1 MPDNRPPSIHASPV
15 AEGVRI
21 QVGNA
26 TAFAVR
32 QEDKDVALRLR
43 REYHP
48 ARDAMERIPFL
59 RGIVRLAGSAFDFL
73 DGVAE
78 SAQLMPQQIVK
89 GTRFEQRFAEL
100 FRIRPTSLVATGSA
114 LAILLIGALA
124 IAGPWALVKWVLPR
138 FELSRAAINAV
149 ACATRVVSMLL
160 CALLL
165 PRLRVVGRFSM
176 YRGAINQVLNASTE
190 PDGRV
195 TQASAEKASYISR
208 RSDAA
213 FWLSV
218 LLLSV
223 IAFALIRT
231 FTLPVQVLVR
241 ALTVLAIAAVL
252 NEPLRALERAKP
264 SALTDALLFPQLLWE
279 RCLTRRPHPQMIEV
293 AVYAWN
299 AARENDSAPSR
310 RAGREAL

>member
-1 MPDNRPPSIHASPV
+1 MPNNDSQKVHASPV

-32 QEDKDVALRLR
+32 QDSKDVALRLR

-48 ARDAMERIPFL
+48 VRDAMERIPFL
-59 RGIVRLAGSAFDFL
+59 RGILRLVLGVADFL
-73 DGVAE
+73 DGVSE

-100 FRIRPTSLVATGSA
+100 FRIRPTSLVAAGSA
-114 LAILLIGALA
+114 LAILFLIGGLV
-124 IAGPWALVKWVLPR
+124 IAGPWALARFVLPG
-138 FELSRAAINAV
+138 FELSRNAINAV
-149 ACATRVVSMLL
+149 ACACRVLSMLL
-160 CALLL
+160 CAAVV
-165 PRLRVVGRFSM
+165 PRLRVINRFAM
-176 YRGAINQVLNASTE
+176 YRGAINRVLNAAAN
-190 PDGRV
+190 GNV
-195 TQASAEKASYISR
+195 TQEAAERASHLSR

-213 FWLSV
+213 FILVV
-218 LLLSV
+218 LMLSV

-241 ALTVLAIAAVL
+241 ILTVLAIAAVL
-252 NEPLRALERAKP
+252 NEPLRALENARR
-264 SALTDALLFPQLLWE
+264 SRLTDALLAVQTGLE
-279 RCLTRRPHPQMIEV
+279 RLMTRRPHAQMVEA

-299 AARENDSAPSR
+299 AARENV
-310 RAGREAL
+310 E